1 MKSNKSKIYMEAD
14 LRAERPGNLVH
25 HVLWTHKLFWMFSAL
40 ISGMLVSTCFPPLEF
55 SWFAWI
61 SLVPILCIGF
71 KTRSRPFLF
80 GYLFGFGHFA
90 TTYFWLN
97 EVFILASVGLAAIYA
112 FIPAVWLSCSRKII
126 DYLSVSE
133 DEELFPRHDP
143 AVIIENQL
151 TPAKICL
158 VIIFMSCF
166 WCGLEWCR
174 SWFLTGFPWNQLGIS
189 QWQNHFLLP
198 IAQLTGVYGISIV
211 IVFVNVSLYFLVR
224 YLFDAKQRPVTAKPV
239 LWLVS
244 PVIVLFIAISMWY
257 TAAPGASQDYDELS
271 VAAVQGNIPQSR
283 VWTQEQLDLAI
294 AVYTGLT
301 REIVLSKKP
310 DLVVWPE
317 TAIPA
322 SLLYNQQCKLALDA
336 LLIDIK
342 TSLIAGTIDYRFSPD
357 ANETGELPRSFNSCI
372 YFDEEGRVLD
382 WYDKIHLVPFGEYVP
397 FEAYFPWLTDL
408 IGMGRSL
415 SEGREHTVMTVQGG
429 ARIGFNICYEDIFP
443 EIGRRMVL
451 DGANVLIVITN
462 DAWFGES
469 SGSRQHLTHAVFR
482 AVENC
487 RPILRNGNNS
497 DTCLIMPNGAIID
510 PVYDPISGRT
520 FTRKAQ
526 VYNVPIWQ
534 SLPLTFY
541 TRYGNVFA
549 VLCFTISVIGLF
561 WCFMRFLNKKRK
573 LYEMIIDDSETVVS

>member
-1 MKSNKSKIYMEAD
+1 MEAD
-14 LRAERPGNLVH
+14 LRAERPGNAVH
-25 HVLWTHKLFWMFSAL
+25 HVRWSHRLFWMMCSL
-40 ISGMLVSTCFPPLEF
+40 ISGMLASACFPPLEF
-55 SWFAWI
+55 SWLVWI
-61 SLVPILCIGF
+61 SLIPILWIGF
-71 KTRSRPFLF
+71 RMHSRPFLY

-112 FIPAVWLSCSRKII
+112 FIPAIWLSSSRIALR
-126 DYLSVSE
+126 YLSVSE
-133 DEELFPRHDP
+133 EEELFPRNDP
-143 AVIIENQL
+143 AVSVENQL
-151 TPAKICL
+151 TPSRICFL
-158 VIIFMSCF
+158 IVFMSCF

-189 QWQNHFLLP
+189 QWQNHVLLP
-198 IAQLTGVYGISIV
+198 MVQFTGVYGISFMIV
-211 IVFVNVSLYFLVR
+211 IVNASFYFLAKHMMDMR
-224 YLFDAKQRPVTAKPV
+224 IKPIDAKS
-239 LWLVS
+239 LIWFLS
-244 PVIVLFIAISMWY
+244 PVVVCSLVIAVWYIS
-257 TAAPGASQDYDELS
+257 APKMSEDYDEMS
-271 VAAVQGNIPQSR
+271 IAAVQGNIPQSR

-294 AVYTGLT
+294 DVYTGLT
-301 REIVLSKKP
+301 RDIVQSEKP

-322 SLLYNQQCKLALDA
+322 SLLYNEQCKLALGA
-336 LLIDIK
+336 LQKDIK

-357 ANETGELPRSFNSCI
+357 AHKTGELPRSFNSCI
-372 YFDEEGRVLD
+372 YFDEQGRILD

-397 FEAYFPWLTDL
+397 FERYFPQLNDM

-415 SEGREHTVMTVQGG
+415 SGGREHTVMTVQDD

-443 EIGRRMVL
+443 EISRWMVL
-451 DGANVLIVITN
+451 NGANLLLIVTN

-469 SGSRQHLTHAVFR
+469 PGSRQHLTHAVFR
-482 AVENC
+482 AVENF

-497 DTCLIMPNGAIID
+497 DTCLIMPNGTLID
-510 PVYDPISGRT
+510 PIRDGIGGAV

-526 VYNVPIWQ
+526 VYHVPLWS

-549 VLCFTISVIGLF
+549 VLCFVISALGLF
-561 WCFMRFLNKKRK
+561 WCFMRYLNKKRK
-573 LYEMIIDDSETVVS
+573 LYELIRDEETVVS